1 MTELEN
7 VEDRMTKNKTSRRM
21 GSAAGLVLCVG
32 LTGCGGSSGSLNQTS
47 KGQLGTTSAQYGPLL
62 VTLTALNTVTPGAIE
77 PIGLTVQNVSH
88 SAVTVDRVPGPSAL
102 VTHNG
107 QEVWNDGNGVAFPAV
122 VETMTLVP
130 GQTRAFSAVWT
141 KVNNE
146 DPANPAQPV
155 APGFYVLKA
164 WEVMQING
172 QTVTD
177 AGHTA
182 PPITV
187 TVE

>member
-1 MTELEN
+1 
-7 VEDRMTKNKTSRRM
+7 MTKSSKGRM
-21 GSAAGLVLCVG
+21 VSQGAAGLGLC
-32 LTGCGGSSGSLNQTS
+32 LSLAGCGGSSGSLNQTAT
-47 KGQLGTTSAQYGPLL
+47 GQLGTTSAQYGPLL
-62 VTLTALNTVTPGAIE
+62 VTLTALSTVTPGANE

-88 SAVTVDRVPGPSAL
+88 NAVTLDLAPGPSAA

-107 QEVWNDGNGVAFPAV
+107 QEVWNNGNGVAFPAV
-122 VETMTLVP
+122 VETSTLVP

-164 WEVMQING
+164 WEDIQING

-177 AGHTA
+177 ASHTA